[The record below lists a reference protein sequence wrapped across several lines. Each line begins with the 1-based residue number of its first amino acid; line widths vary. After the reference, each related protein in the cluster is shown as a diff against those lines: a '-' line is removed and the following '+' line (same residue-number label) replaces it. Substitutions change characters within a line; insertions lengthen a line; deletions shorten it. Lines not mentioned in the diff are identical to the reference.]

1 MVLTSSGYV
10 FTWGSGVQRL
20 GHGNIKLEECSSIPC
35 LDEGLREHN
44 AFQISS
50 GYYHCTVLVDPSPSI
65 IRQSQEANFKKK
77 QHSDVVFMI
86 ENEHV
91 YANIEVL
98 SQKSDY
104 FAGMF
109 WSNVRESINRVVKVP
124 KHSYIY
130 WKICVLVTLLSA

>member
-1 MVLTSSGYV
+1 MFLAEG
-10 FTWGSGVQRL
+10 GRL
-20 GHGNIKLEECSSIPC
+20 GHEKSKLKCCSIPC
-35 LDEGLREHN
+35 LAEGLLEHN
-44 AFQISS
+44 IVQISS
-50 GYYHCTVLVDPSPSI
+50 GPDHCAVLVDPISPSI
-65 IRQSQEANFKKK
+65 IRQSQQASFNNKE
-77 QHSDVVFMI
+77 HSNVVFMI
-86 ENEHV
+86 ENEPV